1 LLQRQPQQRKL
12 HRITFNK
19 VAEIGKYN
27 SLRVIKEVDF
37 GVYLDGEKE
46 GEILMPIRY
55 VPAKCKVGDFVDI
68 FLYLDS
74 EDRLVA
80 TTEKPYAQVGEFAML
95 RVKSVNKIGTF
106 LDWGI
111 MKDLLVPF
119 REQKVT
125 MVEGRSYLVYI
136 YVDEET
142 QRIVASAKLG
152 KFLDKSLPD
161 YSVGQEVEL
170 IIESET
176 DLGYKAIIN
185 NKHWGILYENEVF
198 EQLAKGL
205 KIKGYVKKIRE
216 DNKIDLSIHPL
227 GYTKVDPLAQMIL
240 DELKKEGG
248 FIAVSDKSEAEEV
261 YRVFGISKKSFKQA
275 IGALYKKRLITISP
289 EGIALIS

>member
-1 LLQRQPQQRKL
+1 M
-12 HRITFNK
+12 
-19 VAEIGKYN
+19 AEIGKYN

-37 GVYLDGEKE
+37 GVYLDGGNE

-55 VPAKCKVGDFVDI
+55 VPANCQVGDFVDV

-74 EDRLVA
+74 EDRPIA
-80 TTEKPYAQVGEFAML
+80 TTETPYAQVGEFTML

-125 MVEGRSYLVYI
+125 MTEGRSYLVYI
-136 YVDEET
+136 YVDEESK
-142 QRIVASAKLG
+142 RIVASAKLG
-152 KFLDKSLPD
+152 KFLDKSIPD
-161 YSVGQEVEL
+161 YTVGQEVDL
-170 IIESET
+170 VVESET

-185 NKHWGILYENEVF
+185 NSHWGILYENEVF

-205 KIKGYVKKIRE
+205 KIKGFIKKIRP
-216 DNKIDLSIHPL
+216 DNKIDLSLHPF
-227 GYTKVDPLAQMIL
+227 GYEKVDPLTQMIL

-275 IGALYKKRLITISP
+275 IGALYKRRIITISP
-289 EGIALIS
+289 DGIRMVI

>member
-1 LLQRQPQQRKL
+1 MV
-12 HRITFNK
+12 N
-19 VAEIGKYN
+19 IGRYN
-27 SLRVIKEVDF
+27 NLKVIKEVDF
-37 GVYLDGEKE
+37 GVYLDGETE

-55 VPAKCKVGDFVDI
+55 VPASCQVGDYVDV

-74 EDRLVA
+74 EDRPIA
-80 TTEKPYAQVGEFAML
+80 TTETPFAQVGEFAML

-125 MVEGRSYLVYI
+125 MTEGRSYLVYI
-136 YVDEET
+136 YVDEESK
-142 QRIVASAKLG
+142 RIVTSAKLG
-152 KFLDKSLPD
+152 KFLDKSVPD
-161 YSVGQEVEL
+161 YSVGQEVDL
-170 IIESET
+170 VIESET

-185 NKHWGILYENEVF
+185 NSHWGILYENEVF

-205 KIKGYVKKIRE
+205 KIKGYIKKIRP
-216 DNKIDLSIHPL
+216 DNKIDLSLHPL
-227 GYTKVDPLAQMIL
+227 GYEKVDPLTQMIL

-248 FIAVSDKSEAEEV
+248 FIAVSDKSDAEEV

-275 IGALYKKRLITISP
+275 VGALYKRRLITISP
-289 EGIALIS
+289 EGIRLII

>member
-1 LLQRQPQQRKL
+1 M
-12 HRITFNK
+12 
-19 VAEIGKYN
+19 AEIGKYN

-37 GVYLDGEKE
+37 GVYLDGGNE

-55 VPAKCKVGDFVDI
+55 VPANCQVGDFVDV

-74 EDRLVA
+74 EDRPIA
-80 TTEKPYAQVGEFAML
+80 TTETPYAQVGEFTML

-125 MVEGRSYLVYI
+125 MAEGRSYLVYI
-136 YVDEET
+136 YVDEESK
-142 QRIVASAKLG
+142 RIVASAKLG
-152 KFLDKSLPD
+152 KFLDKSIPD
-161 YSVGQEVEL
+161 YTVGQEVDL
-170 IIESET
+170 VVESET

-185 NKHWGILYENEVF
+185 NSHWGILYENEVF

-205 KIKGYVKKIRE
+205 KIKGFIKKIRP
-216 DNKIDLSIHPL
+216 DNKIDLSLHPF
-227 GYTKVDPLAQMIL
+227 GYEKVDPLTQMIL

-275 IGALYKKRLITISP
+275 IGALYKRRIITISP
-289 EGIALIS
+289 DGIRMVI

>member
-1 LLQRQPQQRKL
+1 MAQ
-12 HRITFNK
+12 
-19 VAEIGKYN
+19 IGKYN

-37 GVYLDGEKE
+37 GVYLDGEKN

-55 VPAKCKVGDFVDI
+55 VPKDCKVGDYVDV

-74 EDRLVA
+74 EDRPVA
-80 TTEKPYAQVGEFAML
+80 TTEKPFAQVGEFAML
-95 RVKSVNKIGTF
+95 RVISVNKIGTF

-125 MVEGRSYLVYI
+125 MVENRSYLVYI
-136 YVDEET
+136 YVDEES

-152 KFLDKSLPD
+152 KFLDKTAPE
-161 YSVGQEVEL
+161 YAVGEEVEL

-185 NKHWGILYENEVF
+185 NQHWGILYENEVF

-205 KIKGYVKKIRE
+205 KIKGYIKKIRT
-216 DNKIDLSIHPL
+216 DNKIDLSLHPL
-227 GYTKVDPLAQMIL
+227 GYEKVDPLTQMIL
-240 DELKKEGG
+240 DELNKAGG
-248 FIAVSDKSEAEEV
+248 FIAVSDKSDAEEV
-261 YRVFGISKKSFKQA
+261 YRIFGISKKSFKQA
-275 IGALYKKRLITISP
+275 IGALYKKRIISIKP
-289 EGIALIS
+289 EGIRLI

>member
-1 LLQRQPQQRKL
+1 MA
-12 HRITFNK
+12 N
-19 VAEIGKYN
+19 IGKYN
-27 SLRVIKEVDF
+27 NLRVIKEVDF
-37 GVYLDGEKE
+37 GVYLDGEQD

-55 VPAKCKVGDFVDI
+55 VPKNCQVGDYVDV

-74 EDRLVA
+74 EDRPVA
-80 TTEKPYAQVGEFAML
+80 TTETPYAQVGEFAML

-125 MVEGRSYLVYI
+125 MTEERSYLVYI

-142 QRIVASAKLG
+142 RRIVASAKLN
-152 KFLDKSLPD
+152 KFLNKSVPE
-161 YSVGQEVEL
+161 YEVGQEVDL

-198 EQLAKGL
+198 EQLDKGL
-205 KIKGYVKKIRE
+205 KIKGYIRKIRT
-216 DNKIDLSIHPL
+216 DDKIDLSLHPL
-227 GYTKVDPLAQMIL
+227 GYEKVDPIAQMIL
-240 DELKKEGG
+240 DQLKQERG
-248 FIAVSDKSEAEEV
+248 FIAVSDKSDAEKV
-261 YRVFGISKKSFKQA
+261 YQVFGVSKKAFKQA
-275 IGALYKKRLITISP
+275 IGSLYKKRLITIGP
-289 EGIALIS
+289 DGIRLNP

>member
-1 LLQRQPQQRKL
+1 
-12 HRITFNK
+12 
-19 VAEIGKYN
+19 VANIGKYN
-27 SLRVIKEVDF
+27 NLRVIKEVDF
-37 GVYLDGEKE
+37 GVYLDGEQD

-55 VPAKCKVGDFVDI
+55 VPKNCQVGDYVDV

-74 EDRLVA
+74 EDRPVA
-80 TTEKPYAQVGEFAML
+80 TTETPYAQVGEFAML

-125 MVEGRSYLVYI
+125 MTEERSYLVYI

-142 QRIVASAKLG
+142 RRIVASAKLN
-152 KFLDKSLPD
+152 KFLNKSVPE
-161 YSVGQEVEL
+161 YEVGQEVDL

-198 EQLAKGL
+198 EQLDKGL
-205 KIKGYVKKIRE
+205 KIKGYIRKIRP
-216 DNKIDLSIHPL
+216 DDKIDLSLHPL
-227 GYTKVDPLAQMIL
+227 GYEKVDPIAQMIL
-240 DELKKEGG
+240 DQLKKERG
-248 FIAVSDKSEAEEV
+248 FIAVSDKSDAEKV
-261 YRVFGISKKSFKQA
+261 YQVFGVSKKAFKQA
-275 IGALYKKRLITISP
+275 IGSLYKKRLITIGP
-289 EGIALIS
+289 DGIRLNP

>member
-1 LLQRQPQQRKL
+1 MLKQIQVV
-12 HRITFNK
+12 N
-19 VAEIGKYN
+19 IGKYN

-37 GVYLDGEKE
+37 GVYLDGEGE
-46 GEILMPIRY
+46 CEILMPLRY
-55 VPAKCKVGDFVDI
+55 VPKDCQIGSLVDV

-74 EDRLVA
+74 EDRPIA

-125 MVEGRSYLVYI
+125 MTEGRSYLVYV
-136 YVDEET
+136 YVDEESR
-142 QRIVASAKLG
+142 RIVASAKLN
-152 KFLDKSLPD
+152 KFLDKTLPE
-161 YSVGQEVEL
+161 YTVGQEVDL
-170 IIESET
+170 VVESET
-176 DLGYKAIIN
+176 ELGYKAIIN
-185 NKHWGILYENEVF
+185 NSHWGVLYENEVF

-205 KIKGYVKKIRE
+205 KIKGYIKKIRT
-216 DNKIDLSIHPL
+216 DNKIDLSMHPL
-227 GYTKVDPLAQMIL
+227 GYEKVDSIAQLIL

-248 FIAVSDKSEAEEV
+248 YVAVSDKSEAEMV

-275 IGALYKKRLITISP
+275 VGALYKKRLITIEP
-289 EGIALIS
+289 DGIRLNIV

>member
-1 LLQRQPQQRKL
+1 MAQ
-12 HRITFNK
+12 
-19 VAEIGKYN
+19 IGKYN

-37 GVYLDGEKE
+37 GVYLDGEKN

-55 VPAKCKVGDFVDI
+55 VPKDCKVGDYVDV

-74 EDRLVA
+74 EDRPVA
-80 TTEKPYAQVGEFAML
+80 TTEKPFAQVGEFAML
-95 RVKSVNKIGTF
+95 RVISVNKIGTF

-125 MVEGRSYLVYI
+125 MVENRSYLVYI
-136 YVDEET
+136 YVDDES

-152 KFLDKSLPD
+152 KFLDKTAPE
-161 YSVGQEVEL
+161 YTVGEEVEL

-185 NKHWGILYENEVF
+185 NQHWGILYENEVF

-205 KIKGYVKKIRE
+205 KIKGFIKKIRT
-216 DNKIDLSIHPL
+216 DNKIDLSLHPL
-227 GYTKVDPLAQMIL
+227 GYEKVDPLTQMIL
-240 DELKKEGG
+240 DELNKAGG
-248 FIAVSDKSEAEEV
+248 FIAVSDKSDAEEV

-275 IGALYKKRLITISP
+275 IGALYKKRIISISP
-289 EGIALIS
+289 EGIKLI

>member
-1 LLQRQPQQRKL
+1 M
-12 HRITFNK
+12 
-19 VAEIGKYN
+19 AEIGKYN

-55 VPAKCKVGDFVDI
+55 VPKDCKVGDYVDI

-74 EDRLVA
+74 EDRPVA
-80 TTEKPYAQVGEFAML
+80 TTEKPFAQVGEFAML
-95 RVKSVNKIGTF
+95 RVQSVNKIGTF

-125 MVEGRSYLVYI
+125 MTEGRSYLVYI
-136 YVDEET
+136 YVDEDT
-142 QRIVASAKLG
+142 QRIVASAKLN

-161 YSVGQEVEL
+161 YAVGQEVEL

-176 DLGYKAIIN
+176 DLGYKAIVN
-185 NKHWGILYENEVF
+185 HKHWGILYENEVF

-205 KIKGYVKKIRE
+205 KIKGFIKKIRT
-216 DNKIDLSIHPL
+216 DNKIDLSLHPL
-227 GYTKVDPLAQMIL
+227 GYEKVDPLTQMIL

-248 FIAVSDKSEAEEV
+248 FIPVSDKSDAEEV

-275 IGALYKKRLITISP
+275 LGALYKRRLITISP
-289 EGIALIS
+289 EGIRLNYPST

>member
-1 LLQRQPQQRKL
+1 M
-12 HRITFNK
+12 
-19 VAEIGKYN
+19 AEIGKYN
-27 SLRVIKEVDF
+27 SLKVIKKVDF

-55 VPAKCKVGDFVDI
+55 VPAHVHVGDFVEV

-74 EDRLVA
+74 EDRPIA
-80 TTEKPYAQVGEFAML
+80 TTEKPYAVVGEFAML

-125 MVEGRSYLVYI
+125 MSEGRFYLVYI
-136 YVDEET
+136 YIDEESN
-142 QRIVASAKLG
+142 RIVGSAKLN
-152 KFLDKSLPD
+152 KFLDRSIPE
-161 YSVGQEVEL
+161 YSVGQEVDL
-170 IIESET
+170 VIESET

-185 NKHWGILYENEVF
+185 NRHWGILYENEVF

-205 KIKGYVKKIRE
+205 KIKGFIRKIRP
-216 DNKIDLSIHPL
+216 DNKIDLSMHPL
-227 GYTKVDPLAQMIL
+227 GYEKVDPLTQMIL

-248 FIAVSDKSEAEEV
+248 FIRVSDKSNAEEV

-275 IGALYKKRLITISP
+275 VGALYKRRQISISPDGIRLIS
-289 EGIALIS
+289 

>member
-1 LLQRQPQQRKL
+1 MAQ
-12 HRITFNK
+12 
-19 VAEIGKYN
+19 IGKQN

-55 VPAKCKVGDFVDI
+55 VPKDCKVGDYVDV

-74 EDRLVA
+74 EDRPIA

-95 RVKSVNKIGTF
+95 RVISVNKIGTF

-125 MVEGRSYLVYI
+125 MAEGRSYLVYI
-136 YVDEET
+136 YVDEDT
-142 QRIVASAKLG
+142 QRIVASAKLN
-152 KFLDKSLPD
+152 KFLDKTTPE
-161 YSVGQEVEL
+161 YTVGQEVEL

-185 NKHWGILYENEVF
+185 NEHWGILYENEVF

-205 KIKGYVKKIRE
+205 KIKGFIKKVRT
-216 DNKIDLSIHPL
+216 DNKIDLSLHPL
-227 GYTKVDPLAQMIL
+227 GYVKVDPLTQMIL
-240 DELKKEGG
+240 DELNKEGG
-248 FIAVSDKSEAEEV
+248 FIPISDKSDAEDV

-275 IGALYKKRLITISP
+275 LGALYKRRIITITP
-289 EGIALIS
+289 EGIRLNP